1 MSLLEVGNLK
11 KHFAVN
17 SGLLD
22 RLRKNES
29 YVHAVNGVSFDIK
42 KGETLS
48 LVGESGCG
56 KSTIGRTILGLY
68 EPTAGDIYYDGS
80 RVGDMSEKE
89 KFKLKEKMQMIFQDP
104 YSSLNP
110 RQKVREI
117 ISEPIRTHNIVSREE
132 MDDYILKLL
141 DKVGV
146 DGSYLNRYPH
156 QFSGGQRQRIGIA
169 RSLAM
174 EPEFIVADEPISAL
188 DVSIQAQILNLMM
201 DLQEEFHLTYLFI
214 AHDLSVVKHISDRVA
229 IMYLGKVFE
238 IGDKKEIF
246 DHPVHPYTEAL
257 FGSIPELTEK
267 TKENFVS
274 LEGDVP
280 DPIQL
285 PSGCYFHSRCKYAK
299 DICREVEPE
308 LKEVDGRQ
316 VACHLYD

>member
-1 MSLLEVGNLK
+1 MSLLEVDNLK

-17 SGLLD
+17 SGLWA
-22 RLRKNES
+22 RLRKKES

-56 KSTIGRTILGLY
+56 KSTIGRTVLGLY

-110 RQKVREI
+110 RQKVKEI
-117 ISEPIRTHNIVSREE
+117 ISEPIRTHNVVSREE

-238 IGDKKEIF
+238 IGDKNEIF

>member
-1 MSLLEVGNLK
+1 MNLLEVNELE

-17 SGLLD
+17 NGLFA
-22 RLRKNES
+22 RLKGNES
-29 YVHAVNGVSFDIK
+29 FVHAVNGVSFSIK

-56 KSTIGRTILGLY
+56 KSTIGRTVLGLY
-68 EPTAGDIYYDGS
+68 HPSAGEIKYEEKNISDF
-80 RVGDMSEKE
+80 SERE

-110 RQKVREI
+110 RQKVSEI
-117 ISEPIRTHNIVSREE
+117 ISEPIRTHNIVAKQEE
-132 MDDYILKLL
+132 EDYILNLL

-174 EPEFIVADEPISAL
+174 KPEFIVADEPISAL

-201 DLQEEFHLTYLFI
+201 DLQEEFGLTYLFI

-229 IMYLGKVFE
+229 IMYLGKIFE
-238 IGDKKEIF
+238 IGNKKDIF
-246 DHPVHPYTEAL
+246 ANPVHPYTKAL
-257 FGSIPELTEK
+257 FNSIPELSIKSKEK
-267 TKENFVS
+267 FSV

-285 PSGCYFHSRCKYAK
+285 PTGCYFHSRCEYAK
-299 DICREVEPE
+299 DICLKEEPL
-308 LKEVDGRQ
+308 LKEVEGRQ
-316 VACHLYD
+316 TACHLY

>member
-17 SGLLD
+17 SGLLA